1 MCSRM
6 LVANETLPR
15 VVVAGGKSE
24 LGRIN
29 STEILDLG
37 TSVWSEGIDLPDS
50 IYDGVMLEH
59 PSRGVMAVGGE
70 LNWFFIYYLPWPIE
84 LWIQLP
90 QTLPVPR
97 SKLTDFLVS
106 DSFVDCT

>member
-1 MCSRM
+1 M
-6 LVANETLPR
+6 LVSNETLPM
-15 VVVAGGKSE
+15 VVAAGGKSE

-59 PSRGVMAVGGE
+59 PSRGVLVIGGE
-70 LNWFFIYYLPWPIE
+70 PNWFFIYYLPWSIE
-84 LWIQLP
+84 QWIQLP
-90 QTLPVPR
+90 QT
-97 SKLTDFLVS
+97 
-106 DSFVDCT
+106 